1 MDVQALL
8 TGGSLLILL
17 VGAALTAPLSFF
29 LIWLYRRA
37 VLRGMNVPA
46 GVTEAALPST
56 AQEPPG
62 HSLRITV
69 VGRATRPAAAT
80 GGSRLE
86 REATLSL
93 RRVSLAYAAGG
104 LAFAALIAGAWSAQA
119 GGGFLSIRL
128 LLRLLLLTLFFAWPI
143 VLALSQLA
151 AFGWRDRLG
160 YAALYLALSV
170 TVGAVAVL
178 ASTNRDPF
186 GLIVLWLDMNSL
198 ATLLLIACLTR
209 RVRAVG
215 PLVLAFMTAGIAG
228 AIMLPLAV
236 GSSEQITTGLAC
248 VFAAGGLG
256 GRDLFFGLNLV
267 GFVALGAAGW
277 GMLRLIGHRYRLKR
291 MSDQSLALDAM
302 WLLFAVANSVL
313 LASGGWIW
321 ILAGPAA
328 FFLYKLVLWGAFARF
343 VRPAAGAYSSTLL
356 LLRVFSLGPRSLRLF
371 DALAKCW
378 LRVGPITLIAGPDL
392 ATGLVEPHEFL
403 DFLGGRVS
411 RQFVQGREDLERRM
425 AELDTVPDPDGRYRV
440 SEFFCRSDTWQ
451 MTMRQLAAGSDAVLM
466 DLRSFSPSNRGCQ
479 YELEQLLD
487 GVPLPR
493 VVMIVDDTTDR
504 PFLEDT
510 LQSLWQNVPA
520 DSPNRSLQDPEVRLF
535 EAQSGTGTEVRTLL
549 SLLFGQQRPT
559 AVGQVAGNAD

>member
-1 MDVQALL
+1 
-8 TGGSLLILL
+8 
-17 VGAALTAPLSFF
+17 
-29 LIWLYRRA
+29 
-37 VLRGMNVPA
+37 
-46 GVTEAALPST
+46 
-56 AQEPPG
+56 
-62 HSLRITV
+62 
-69 VGRATRPAAAT
+69 
-80 GGSRLE
+80 
-86 REATLSL
+86 
-93 RRVSLAYAAGG
+93 
-104 LAFAALIAGAWSAQA
+104 
-119 GGGFLSIRL
+119 
-128 LLRLLLLTLFFAWPI
+128 
-143 VLALSQLA
+143 
-151 AFGWRDRLG
+151 
-160 YAALYLALSV
+160 
-170 TVGAVAVL
+170 
-178 ASTNRDPF
+178 
-186 GLIVLWLDMNSL
+186 
-198 ATLLLIACLTR
+198 
-209 RVRAVG
+209 
-215 PLVLAFMTAGIAG
+215 
-228 AIMLPLAV
+228 
-236 GSSEQITTGLAC
+236 
-248 VFAAGGLG
+248 
-256 GRDLFFGLNLV
+256 
-267 GFVALGAAGW
+267 
-277 GMLRLIGHRYRLKR
+277 
-291 MSDQSLALDAM
+291 M

-411 RQFVQGREDLERRM
+411 RQFVQGRKDLERRM

-466 DLRSFSPSNRGCQ
+466 DLRSFSASNQGCR

-487 GVPLPR
+487 GVPLAR

-510 LQSLWQNVPA
+510 LQSLWQNVPV
-520 DSPNRSLQDPEVRLF
+520 DSPNHSLPDPEVRLF
-535 EAQSGTGTEVRTLL
+535 EAQSGTGAEVRTLL

-559 AVGQVAGNAD
+559 AVEQVVGNAD